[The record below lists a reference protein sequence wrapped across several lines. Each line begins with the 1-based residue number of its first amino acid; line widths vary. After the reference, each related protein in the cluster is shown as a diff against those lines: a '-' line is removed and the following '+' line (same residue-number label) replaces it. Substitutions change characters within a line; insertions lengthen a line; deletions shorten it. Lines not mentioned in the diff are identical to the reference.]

1 LPPGSSV
8 PLAALC
14 RKRKAF
20 LNRRARRLQTGL
32 NSVRDDRAMMKF
44 TSFLAILAASTLLAA
59 CGGGGGSTTYTP
71 PANGGTGAGG
81 AGGGQ
86 NGAVL
91 GTQTIDGGP
100 AFVTSGGHAV
110 YTFDGD
116 TVADQST
123 CTGGCAAIWPPVR
136 PPSGTLSAPWSSFR
150 RSDGSMQLAYNGKPL
165 YTFVQDTRAGEA
177 SGNGVEGFHIA
188 RPAN

>member
-1 LPPGSSV
+1 M
-8 PLAALC
+8 
-14 RKRKAF
+14 
-20 LNRRARRLQTGL
+20 
-32 NSVRDDRAMMKF
+32 MMKF
-44 TSFLAILAASTLLAA
+44 TSFLAILATSTLLAA

-71 PANGGTGAGG
+71 PAGGATGTGGGNGAGG
-81 AGGGQ
+81 AQ
-86 NGAVL
+86 TGAVL
-91 GTQTIDGGP
+91 GTQNIDGGP
-100 AFVTSGGHAV
+100 AFVTSSGHAV

-136 PPSGTLSAPWSSFR
+136 PPSGTLASPWSSFQR
-150 RSDGSMQLAYNGKPL
+150 TDGSRQLAYNGKPL
-165 YTFVQDTRAGEA
+165 YTFVQDTRAGEG